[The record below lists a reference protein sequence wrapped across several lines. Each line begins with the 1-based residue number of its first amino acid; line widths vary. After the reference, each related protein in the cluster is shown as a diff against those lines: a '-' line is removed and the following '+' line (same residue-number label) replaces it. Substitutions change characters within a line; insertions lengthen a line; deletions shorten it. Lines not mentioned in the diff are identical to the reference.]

1 MLVGRFDTRQV
12 PTEFKYHQKSEMA
25 NEHGVWNNNTSKR

>member
-12 PTEFKYHQKSEMA
+12 PTEFKYHQKSEIA
-25 NEHGVWNNNTSKR
+25 NEHGV